1 MTDKL
6 RDMENK
12 RSNIL
17 LTVESQNEGIVR
29 IKGTFEE
36 IMAVKLLQININ
48 LQIQEVQ
55 YI

>member
-29 IKGTFEE
+29 IKERHF
-36 IMAVKLLQININ
+36 
-48 LQIQEVQ
+48 
-55 YI
+55 